1 MRAALPRATAAALSV
16 ATVRHLLQLSVRH
29 RPQAKKMCAVSN
41 ACHKHSKLIALAA
54 DGISPNLK
62 ECVGHS
68 PIRLAI
74 GERVGSFE
82 RCSGSVHAL
91 YHTVAQMRLFAKR
104 HTSAS
109 SEAKHSAGHC
119 GNGCH
124 QFCELT
130 AHSACG
136 RLISVSAYV
145 MSWCG

>member
-16 ATVRHLLQLSVRH
+16 GGNRAP
-29 RPQAKKMCAVSN
+29 PQAKKMCAVSN

-82 RCSGSVHAL
+82 RC
-91 YHTVAQMRLFAKR
+91 
-104 HTSAS
+104 
-109 SEAKHSAGHC
+109 
-119 GNGCH
+119 
-124 QFCELT
+124 
-130 AHSACG
+130 
-136 RLISVSAYV
+136 
-145 MSWCG
+145 